1 MDAFI
6 LLVIV
11 VFLMCWYRKFSK
23 VVYGIAMIDIFLR
36 IIDFFTHNL
45 YIKELSDF
53 ANRYLPKSIPYVIS
67 SYLNGVLELIL
78 IWAYVI
84 IMAVF
89 LFYTARIFIKKR

>member
-6 LLVIV
+6 LLVII

-36 IIDFFTHNL
+36 IVDFLTHNL
-45 YIKELSDF
+45 YIRELSDF
-53 ANRYLPKSIPYVIS
+53 ANKYLPKSIHSVINN
-67 SYLNGVLELIL
+67 YLEGIPAIIL
-78 IWAYVI
+78 VWAYVI
-84 IMAVF
+84 IMCVF

>member
-11 VFLMCWYRKFSK
+11 VFLMCWYRKLSK

-45 YIKELSDF
+45 YIKELSNF
-53 ANRYLPKSIPYVIS
+53 ANKYLPKSIPSVINA
-67 SYLNGVLELIL
+67 YLDGIPELLL
-78 IWAYVI
+78 IWTYVI
-84 IMAVF
+84 IMCVF
-89 LFYTARIFIKKR
+89 LFYTVRIFIKKR